1 MESLYKVSKQ
11 NSIGRS
17 NSWYLFLTNRRMLS
31 PVTPLNLK
39 RLVFGNPERQG
50 FDGWP
55 FSPSARPRAVWEYLS
70 QKFSFQGSLY
80 LLIRILTGTGLQF
93 RVETLLLPQPIFP
106 NVPSWDVIMEERN
119 QSSRWTPSDALG
131 GLGLVVLDP
140 GWASESNPATCVHA
154 LATTHGHLDWPKEK
168 QTKSTRHLWRGWQP
182 RSRQTL
188 KNRCAAANHEPG
200 LPLLPDTPLI
210 LPARPPT
217 TWDQTT
223 VSKVLNAVIQNA
235 KGTNIPETLPC
246 GMESNTERNW
256 GSV

>member
-1 MESLYKVSKQ
+1 MHSVASALWSWTQDGPQNPTRLHVYTQEASPLYPQ
-11 NSIGRS
+11 C
-17 NSWYLFLTNRRMLS
+17 W
-31 PVTPLNLK
+31 
-39 RLVFGNPERQG
+39 E
-50 FDGWP
+50 
-55 FSPSARPRAVWEYLS
+55 AV
-70 QKFSFQGSLY
+70 
-80 LLIRILTGTGLQF
+80 
-93 RVETLLLPQPIFP
+93 
-106 NVPSWDVIMEERN
+106 
-119 QSSRWTPSDALG
+119 
-131 GLGLVVLDP
+131 
-140 GWASESNPATCVHA
+140 A

-223 VSKVLNAVIQNA
+223 VSKALNAVIQNA